1 MAIHPNELKDFI
13 RVPKDLNPAA
23 HKSRQF
29 VNVKTGQFISRRA
42 HQEALR
48 GGIRSEEIARIRKEA
63 KVFAG
68 GSAKLRAHSNLVRT
82 YKRKTAA
89 KLGIKESEVK
99 VRGNTP
105 EAIEFREK
113 VKALKK
119 FNEREKKKGI
129 KPHMRTPAQEHELST
144 LLKDLNFKELE
155 DDTPPNQS
163 PPSENT
169 I

>member
-23 HKSRQF
+23 HKARRF
-29 VNVKTGQFISRRA
+29 INIKTGQFISRRA

-68 GSAKLRAHSNLVRT
+68 GSAKLRAHSNLVQS

-89 KLGIKESEVK
+89 KLGVKESQVK
-99 VRGNTP
+99 VRGNTS

-119 FNEREKKKGI
+119 INDREKKKGI

-144 LLKDLNFKELE
+144 LLKDLNLKELE
-155 DDTPPNQS
+155 DNTIPGQS
-163 PPSENT
+163 PAVEGT
-169 I
+169 V